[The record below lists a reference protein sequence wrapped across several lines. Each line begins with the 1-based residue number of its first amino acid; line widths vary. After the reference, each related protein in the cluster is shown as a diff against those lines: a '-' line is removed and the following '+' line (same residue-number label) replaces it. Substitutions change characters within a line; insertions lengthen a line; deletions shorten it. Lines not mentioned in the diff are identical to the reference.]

1 MGEERDP
8 RGLLKPYRDCYISR
22 RGVIPRFPFSDGLD
36 AGWSSPVAR
45 QAHNLK
51 VVGSNPPPA
60 TNKGRG
66 GSRGT
71 GWRPCLAFEAALEGV
86 SRRELCRKRLAAR
99 AGPTLD
105 VR

>member
-1 MGEERDP
+1 MKAAQRSFQPRLPLLHNP
-8 RGLLKPYRDCYISR
+8 RGRC
-22 RGVIPRFPFSDGLD
+22 PRFPFSDDFD
-36 AGWSSPVAR
+36 AGWNSPVAR

-51 VVGSNPPPA
+51 VVGSNPTPA

-71 GWRPCLAFEAALEGV
+71 DWRPCLAFEAALEGV

-99 AGPTLD
+99 GDLP
-105 VR
+105 